1 VARYFLSGAVT
12 TGDFPAGTLVVNVLG
27 SFVIGVLIFGGA
39 AGGWLTQEHRVF
51 LAIGVLG
58 GFTTMSSFSYETL
71 AFLEDGAIRD
81 AVLNVFLMV
90 GSCLAATWLGRA
102 VGLAVW
108 AGGA

>member
-1 VARYFLSGAVT
+1 MT
-12 TGDFPAGTLVVNVLG
+12 TGDFPAGTLVVNILG
-27 SFVIGVLIFGGA
+27 SFLIGALIFGSG

-58 GFTTMSSFSYETL
+58 GFTTMSSFSYETIS
-71 AFLEDGAIRD
+71 FLQEGALRD
-81 AVLNVFLMV
+81 AAVNVFLMV

-108 AGGA
+108 SGGA